1 MSPAPYSGD
10 SMSRRAAAVLP
21 VRDGLIAP
29 GGDEAAAEAEGRTIL
44 IGSGAADAAAGLSGV
59 VATAEAAEVGDYR
72 PGAWAAALAP
82 LLGDATHVVLP
93 ASPDGR
99 DLATRLAAELGW
111 PLLGGAVL
119 VTPERVTVARHGG
132 LHQEVLEP
140 GGPFVATLQPGVRGV
155 DRNDDGPPS
164 ISHLGLELAPS
175 HEAEVL
181 EVLPPDPATTDLSEA
196 TRIVGGGAGL
206 LQGDGAQSFAR
217 LTAVGHSIGAS
228 MGATRVVTDAGFV
241 GHERQ
246 IGTTGVVV
254 DPRLYLAFGISG
266 AVQHTAG
273 LGHPDHVISVN
284 TDPHCPMMAL
294 ADLAVVA
301 DAAAVLDELASRLG
315 AESEYG

>member
-1 MSPAPYSGD
+1 MPS
-10 SMSRRAAAVLP
+10 RAAAVIP

-29 GGDEAAAEAEGRTIL
+29 GGDEAAAEVAGRTIL
-44 IGSGAADAAAGLSGV
+44 IGSDAALAVEEFAGLVG
-59 VATAEAAEVGDYR
+59 AIELAEVGVYR
-72 PGAWAAALAP
+72 PGAWAVALAP
-82 LLGDATHVVLP
+82 HLANAAYVVLP

-99 DLATRLAAELGW
+99 DLAVRLAAELGW

-119 VTPERVTVARHGG
+119 VTADRVTVARHGG
-132 LHQEVLEP
+132 LHQELLDP

-155 DRNDDGPPS
+155 DRSGHEAPE
-164 ISHLGLELAPS
+164 ITAIELVLVKS

-181 EVLPPDPATTDLSEA
+181 EVLPPDPATTDLAEA
-196 TRIVGGGAGL
+196 ARIVGGGAGIME
-206 LQGDGAQSFAR
+206 GDAAARFAQ
-217 LTAVGHSIGAS
+217 LTAVGYAVGAS

-254 DPRLYLAFGISG
+254 DPQLYLAFGISG

-301 DAAAVLDELASRLG
+301 DAAAVLDELAHRLDVTVEAG
-315 AESEYG
+315 APGVGHG